1 MDIVFIHGLE
11 VETTIGAYDW
21 EQGIKQTLILDLELA
36 CDTRI
41 AAKNDNLEDALDYAA
56 ISQEIIDFL
65 GKSHFQL
72 LETLAEKVTDL
83 ILSTFNIEEVKLKV
97 SKPKA
102 VSHARDVGVIITRN
116 RSQIQH

>member
-1 MDIVFIHGLE
+1 MDIVFIRGLE

-21 EQGIKQTLILDLELA
+21 EQSIKQKLILDLELS

-41 AAKNDNLEDALDYAA
+41 AAKTDNLEDALDYAV

-72 LETLAEKVTDL
+72 LETLADRVADL
-83 ILSTFNIEEVKLKV
+83 ILCAFNIEEVKLKV
-97 SKPKA
+97 SKPAA
-102 VSHARDVGVIITRN
+102 VSLAREVGVMITR
-116 RSQIQH
+116 SKS